1 MKTVRNIKETV
12 FLFLIVLI
20 ITVVIFALG
29 YGFMALLFWIGAN
42 TSVFLPGAIIAVL
55 CAISITYG
63 IRRS

>member
-20 ITVVIFALG
+20 ITVVIFTLV

-55 CAISITYG
+55 CAILATWR
-63 IRRS
+63 IRKL